1 MDSKNTLIIE
11 HAPRMDGG
19 AMILG
24 FTGWMDG
31 AEVSTG
37 SITHLVKTL
46 GARPMGEIRSGNFYI
61 LNVPGSMEITSLFRP
76 PARIENGIVQS
87 FEMPKNDF
95 WAAEANKLVLFRGK
109 EPNVGWELYADHILD
124 VATRC
129 GLTDLYF
136 LGSVG
141 SVVPHTRE
149 PIFWSTMTSEALR
162 DRLTTYGVT
171 PTNYE
176 GPASFATYL
185 SLRARD
191 SGINMATLVAGI
203 PSYIDGRNPRCIQ
216 AMLAKLSEVVGINV
230 DISELE
236 AQRSEFLQGV
246 QIAMQKNPKLAER
259 IKQLEELYDNEVDG
273 DASGE
278 PKSKPETTED
288 TDLRNWFE
296 RQNIKLD

>member
-1 MDSKNTLIIE
+1 MNSQNTLILD
-11 HAPRMDGG
+11 HVPRIDGG

-46 GARPMGEIRSGNFYI
+46 GARPMGEIRSGGFYI

-76 PARIENGIVQS
+76 AARIENGIVQS
-87 FEMPKNDF
+87 LDMPRNDF
-95 WAAEANKLVLFRGK
+95 WAAQSSKLVLFRGK
-109 EPNVGWELYADHILD
+109 EPNVGWELYADHLLD
-124 VATRC
+124 VCSRC
-129 GLTDLYF
+129 GLTDMYF

-149 PIFWSTMTSEALR
+149 PIFWSTMTSEPLR
-162 DRLTTYGVT
+162 DRLSAHGVA

-185 SLRARD
+185 SMRAREA
-191 SGINMATLVAGI
+191 GLNMATLVAGI
-203 PSYIDGRNPRCIQ
+203 PSYIEGRNPRCIQ
-216 AMLAKLSEVVGINV
+216 AILTKLSEIIGVPF
-230 DISELE
+230 DLSELE
-236 AQRSEFLQGV
+236 SQRSEFLQGV
-246 QIAMQKNPKLAER
+246 QIAMQKNPKLTER
-259 IKQLEELYDNEVDG
+259 IKQLEDLYDKEVN
-273 DASGE
+273 GE
-278 PKSKPETTED
+278 AEDEADPKAPSPDDSALK
-288 TDLRNWFE
+288 NWFE

>member
-1 MDSKNTLIIE
+1 MNFQNTLILD
-11 HAPRMDGG
+11 HVPRMDGG

-37 SITHLVKTL
+37 AVTHLIKVL
-46 GARPMGEIRSGNFYI
+46 GGRPMGEIRSGHFYI

-76 PARIENGIVQS
+76 ATRIENGIVQS
-87 FEMPKNDF
+87 LDMPRNDF
-95 WAAEANKLVLFRGK
+95 WAAESSRFVLFRGK
-109 EPNVGWELYADHILD
+109 EPNVGWELYADHLLD

-129 GLTDLYF
+129 GLTDMYF

-149 PIFWSTMTSEALR
+149 PIFWSTMTSEPLR
-162 DRLTTYGVT
+162 DRLTARGVT

-185 SLRARD
+185 SLRAREA
-191 SGINMATLVAGI
+191 GLNMATLVAGI
-203 PSYIDGRNPRCIQ
+203 PSYIEGRNPRCIQ
-216 AMLAKLSEVVGINV
+216 AMLAKLSEVTGVPF
-230 DISELE
+230 DLSELD

-246 QIAMQKNPKLAER
+246 QIAMEKNPKLAER
-259 IKQLEELYDNEVDG
+259 IKQLEKLYDDEVNG
-273 DASGE
+273 TGEASDE
-278 PKSKPETTED
+278 PKV
-288 TDLRNWFE
+288 TDDAALKNWFE